1 MPMIH
6 DGRRKRRRGLDLD
19 GMSRDDLIA
28 LALARGYPAIVSGW
42 KTETIREKLKA
53 DG

>member
-1 MPMIH
+1 MPMAH
-6 DGRRKRRRGLDLD
+6 DGRRRRGPDLD
-19 GMSRDDLIA
+19 AMERDELIA

>member
-6 DGRRKRRRGLDLD
+6 DGRRKRRRANLD
-19 GMSRDDLIA
+19 GMSREELIA